1 MLPYLTV
8 QNGWRTW
15 GGDSNNTCVSVCLLS
30 LETLFF
36 HFLCSRV
43 SIFACVSVVV
53 KLNNKKQEHE
63 CVQLTIVN
71 NSASAVALLALYKR
85 RGGGGEEVGEE
96 VGEVG
101 RRWGRWAEWA
111 DRLSTCWL
119 WLPAYMSTVNSLYYG
134 SGSVQLTLACLPW
147 LAFSLPAASLPPLS
161 LINTLSFLTEEAQQ
175 YTRCPLCREKC
186 EGGWVQ
192 RKRRNNAVVSRQHSA
207 RAQTASH
214 RRSVCVFWEE
224 ATGSVLGI
232 MRCNDPPVESCI
244 RTIQTPLMTTMS
256 H

>member
-1 MLPYLTV
+1 M
-8 QNGWRTW
+8 
-15 GGDSNNTCVSVCLLS
+15 CLLS

-85 RGGGGEEVGEE
+85 RGGGGEEVGE
-96 VGEVG
+96 V
-101 RRWGRWAEWA
+101 GRWAERA

-134 SGSVQLTLACLPW
+134 SGSVQLTLACLP
-147 LAFSLPAASLPPLS
+147 
-161 LINTLSFLTEEAQQ
+161 
-175 YTRCPLCREKC
+175 
-186 EGGWVQ
+186 
-192 RKRRNNAVVSRQHSA
+192 
-207 RAQTASH
+207 
-214 RRSVCVFWEE
+214 
-224 ATGSVLGI
+224 
-232 MRCNDPPVESCI
+232 
-244 RTIQTPLMTTMS
+244 
-256 H
+256 

>member
-1 MLPYLTV
+1 M
-8 QNGWRTW
+8 
-15 GGDSNNTCVSVCLLS
+15 CLLS

-101 RRWGRWAEWA
+101 RRWGRWAKRA

-134 SGSVQLTLACLPW
+134 SGSVQLTLACLP
-147 LAFSLPAASLPPLS
+147 
-161 LINTLSFLTEEAQQ
+161 
-175 YTRCPLCREKC
+175 
-186 EGGWVQ
+186 
-192 RKRRNNAVVSRQHSA
+192 
-207 RAQTASH
+207 
-214 RRSVCVFWEE
+214 
-224 ATGSVLGI
+224 
-232 MRCNDPPVESCI
+232 
-244 RTIQTPLMTTMS
+244 
-256 H
+256 

>member
-1 MLPYLTV
+1 MF
-8 QNGWRTW
+8 
-15 GGDSNNTCVSVCLLS
+15 S
-30 LETLFF
+30 

-43 SIFACVSVVV
+43 CIFACVSVFV
-53 KLNNKKQEHE
+53 KHNNKTQEHE
-63 CVQLTIVN
+63 CLQLSIVN
-71 NSASAVALLALYKR
+71 NSMSAVALLALFKPR
-85 RGGGGEEVGEE
+85 GGGEEQ

-101 RRWGRWAEWA
+101 RRAERA

-119 WLPAYMSTVNSLYYG
+119 RLPAYMSTVNSLYYG

-147 LAFSLPAASLPPLS
+147 LAFSLPAASPPRLS
-161 LINTLSFLTEEAQQ
+161 LINTQSSLTEEAQQ
-175 YTRCPLCREKC
+175 YTRCPLCREQC

-207 RAQTASH
+207 RAQTVSH
-214 RRSVCVFWEE
+214 GRSVCVFWEE

-244 RTIQTPLMTTMS
+244 RTIQTLLMTTMS